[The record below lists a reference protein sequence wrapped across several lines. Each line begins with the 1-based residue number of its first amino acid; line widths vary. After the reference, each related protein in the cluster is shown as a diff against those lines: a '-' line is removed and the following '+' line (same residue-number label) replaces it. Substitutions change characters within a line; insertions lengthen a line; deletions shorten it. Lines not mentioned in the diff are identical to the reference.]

1 MIPKGQTPT
10 ESNQKIV
17 RRQVVEVELQIAL

>member
-1 MIPKGQTPT
+1 MIPKDQTPT

-17 RRQVVEVELQIAL
+17 HRQVVEVALQIAL